1 MTREWWRHVRSAGRF
16 SAVDAGAKTAV
27 FLALVYS
34 ARELGPS
41 AFGEFALV
49 YTAAQITALLADM
62 GLTSLVLR
70 QGASRGQVARVSFW
84 TALAINVAASLVCA
98 LVLVGAFA
106 LLHGTGAATAA
117 IYGPTLVLLA
127 ATTSLEIAAIAGQRP
142 VRAAA
147 SRLAGNVC
155 TLGLT
160 IGLLQIQD
168 TPEAVAVAFLGGGV
182 VKLLFIATATRPL
195 VPAIA
200 VRPRAVVPLL
210 RRGAP
215 FYGSA
220 IAAFLYQRLDVLM
233 LGALT
238 GVAAAGEYVAAYRIL
253 DGILLIPAAVVAVFL
268 PSWAE
273 RRSANGAATRGA
285 GMVVLL
291 LICIGVL
298 AGAELVLAREFLVD
312 LLYGGEYASSALIL
326 AVLALAVPIFYAD
339 IALVWIAYVRGHE
352 RRVAALGIVAL
363 VTNVSINV
371 VLIRV
376 FGGVGAAVATVVT
389 EAVISAG
396 YAFTLGI
403 HRREHRARAL
413 DVLAT
418 AGAYAGALFA
428 LGMLC
433 AVAGVHW
440 ALACLAVAGLGAV
453 LLALVYRREVR
464 RVAPS
469 RGSRASAASIV
480 SNLADQEC

>member
-1 MTREWWRHVRSAGRF
+1 MCVAPGDFPRRT
-16 SAVDAGAKTAV
+16 
-27 FLALVYS
+27 LARRLPCS
-34 ARELGPS
+34 WHSCTPRELGPS
-41 AFGEFALV
+41 VRRVRARLHRGADYGAAGGHGSDFARP
-49 YTAAQITALLADM
+49 AP
-62 GLTSLVLR
+62 GR
-70 QGASRGQVARVSFW
+70 KRGKCGASRSGRLW
-84 TALAINVAASLVCA
+84 INVAASLVCA
-98 LVLVGAFA
+98 LVLVGVFA

-155 TLGLT
+155 VLGLT
-160 IGLLQIQD
+160 IGLQIHD
-168 TPEAVAVAFLGGGV
+168 ARGGRGCIPRWRDRQAR
-182 VKLLFIATATRPL
+182 LHRDCDAPARTGDSGTAAR
-195 VPAIA
+195 
-200 VRPRAVVPLL
+200 RRPLL

-220 IAAFLYQRLDVLM
+220 IAAFLYQRVDVLM

-253 DGILLIPAAVVAVFL
+253 DGILLLPAAVVAVFL

-273 RRSANGAATRGA
+273 RRGANGAAGRGA
-285 GMVVLL
+285 GMVVVL

-298 AGAELVLAREFLVD
+298 AGAELVLARGVPRRSAVRRRVRLVCPDSRRPRTRGAD
-312 LLYGGEYASSALIL
+312 LL
-326 AVLALAVPIFYAD
+326 
-339 IALVWIAYVRGHE
+339 RGHCARLDRLRPGYE
-352 RRVAALGIVAL
+352 KRVAALGIVAL
-363 VTNVSINV
+363 FTNVWINV

-389 EAVISAG
+389 EAVICAG

-433 AVAGVHW
+433 AVTGVHW
-440 ALACLAVAGLGAV
+440 ALACIAVAGLGTV
-453 LLALVYRREVR
+453 LAGACLS
-464 RVAPS
+464 P
-469 RGSRASAASIV
+469 
-480 SNLADQEC
+480 

>member
-16 SAVDAGAKTAV
+16 SAVDAAAKTAV

-70 QGASRGQVARVSFW
+70 QGARRAQVPRVSFW

-98 LVLVGAFA
+98 LALVGVFA

-147 SRLAGNVC
+147 SRLAGNAC

-168 TPEAVAVAFLGGGV
+168 APEAVAAAFLGGGV

-200 VRPRAVVPLL
+200 VRPRVVVPLL

-220 IAAFLYQRLDVLM
+220 IAAFLYQRVDVLM

-273 RRSANGAATRGA
+273 RRANGAAAQGA
-285 GMVVLL
+285 GIVVLL

-352 RRVAALGIVAL
+352 KRVAALGIVAL
-363 VTNVSINV
+363 ITNVSINV

-403 HRREHRARAL
+403 HRREHRARSL

-440 ALACLAVAGLGAV
+440 ALACLAVAGLGSV

-464 RVAPS
+464 RIAPS
-469 RGSRASAASIV
+469 RGSRVSATSIV

>member
-70 QGASRGQVARVSFW
+70 QGARRGQVPRVPFW

-98 LVLVGAFA
+98 LALVGAFA

-160 IGLLQIQD
+160 IGLLQIHD
-168 TPEAVAVAFLGGGV
+168 APEAVAAAFLGGGV
-182 VKLLFIATATRPL
+182 VKLVFIATATRPL

-200 VRPRAVVPLL
+200 VRPRVVVPLL

-220 IAAFLYQRLDVLM
+220 IAAFLYQRVDVLM

-253 DGILLIPAAVVAVFL
+253 DGILLLPAAVVAVFL

-273 RRSANGAATRGA
+273 RRMRT
-285 GMVVLL
+285 
-291 LICIGVL
+291 
-298 AGAELVLAREFLVD
+298 AR
-312 LLYGGEYASSALIL
+312 
-326 AVLALAVPIFYAD
+326 
-339 IALVWIAYVRGHE
+339 
-352 RRVAALGIVAL
+352 
-363 VTNVSINV
+363 
-371 VLIRV
+371 
-376 FGGVGAAVATVVT
+376 
-389 EAVISAG
+389 
-396 YAFTLGI
+396 
-403 HRREHRARAL
+403 
-413 DVLAT
+413 
-418 AGAYAGALFA
+418 
-428 LGMLC
+428 
-433 AVAGVHW
+433 
-440 ALACLAVAGLGAV
+440 
-453 LLALVYRREVR
+453 RREVPGWLSFYSSASEFSPAR
-464 RVAPS
+464 S
-469 RGSRASAASIV
+469 SFWLGSSSSICCTEASTPR
-480 SNLADQEC
+480 LP

>member
-70 QGASRGQVARVSFW
+70 QGARMGQVRRVPFW
-84 TALAINVAASLVCA
+84 TALAINVAASLICA
-98 LVLVGAFA
+98 LALVGVFA
-106 LLHGTGAATAA
+106 LLHGAGAATAA

-147 SRLAGNVC
+147 SRLAGNAC

-160 IGLLQIQD
+160 IGLLQIHEA
-168 TPEAVAVAFLGGGV
+168 PEAVAAAFLGGGI
-182 VKLLFIATATRPL
+182 VKLVFIATATRPL

-200 VRPRAVVPLL
+200 VRPRVVVPLL

-220 IAAFLYQRLDVLM
+220 IAAFLYQRVDVLM

-253 DGILLIPAAVVAVFL
+253 DGILLVPAAVVAVFL

-273 RRSANGAATRGA
+273 RRNANGAAGRGA

-352 RRVAALGIVAL
+352 KRVAALGIVAL
-363 VTNVSINV
+363 VTNVLINV

-440 ALACLAVAGLGAV
+440 ALACLAVAGLGAA

-464 RVAPS
+464 QVAS
-469 RGSRASAASIV
+469 SSGSRASATSIV